1 MQLDYET
8 FTLEILREVKSR
20 IGENAEIGIHQV
32 VKNNGVILT
41 GLTIRKQGGK
51 TAPNIYLED
60 FYCRFQKGTSL
71 MEIVSEILAIYQE
84 RKDTIVQNLDFF
96 ADFDR
101 VQDRILFKLI
111 NRNMNREMLVNV
123 PYLPFLDFAVTFYYF
138 AEDLSYGKGS
148 IQITNGHMGMWNT
161 TKQQLYHLARRN
173 TRKLRPAVILSMGE
187 LLADYG
193 LEMEEDPRCSLYII
207 TNEDKTFGASGI
219 LYDQELQRAGE
230 ILGADYYIL
239 PSSIHE
245 VLLISDQ
252 VEMEKDELSAMV
264 REINEKQ
271 VPREEVL
278 SDHIYHYERMSHRFS
293 AC

>member
-8 FTLEILREVKSR
+8 FTLEILREVKSQ
-20 IGENAEIGIHQV
+20 IGEIAEIGLQRV

-41 GLTIRKQGGK
+41 GLTIRKRGGK

-60 FYCRFQKGTSL
+60 FYHRFQKGASIL
-71 MEIVSEILAIYQE
+71 EIVSEILAIYQK
-84 RKDTIVQNLDFF
+84 RKDAFVQNLDFF
-96 ADFDR
+96 ADFEK

-138 AEDLSYGKGS
+138 AEDLSCGKGS

-173 TRKLRPAVILSMGE
+173 TRNLRPAAILSMGE
-187 LLADYG
+187 LLADFGLG
-193 LEMEEDPRCSLYII
+193 LEGDLGYPLYII
-207 TNEDKTFGASGI
+207 TNEDKTFGAAGI
-219 LYDQELQRAGE
+219 LYDQVLQQAGE
-230 ILGADYYIL
+230 LLSGDYYVL

-245 VLLISDQ
+245 VLLLPDR
-252 VEMEKDELSAMV
+252 VDMEKEELSNMV

-278 SDHIYHYERMSHRFS
+278 SDHIYHYERRTHRFS